1 MGKLHVEGSVIHVKR
16 QGDIDL
22 VCLTDIAK
30 VANPKN
36 PDKVLYKYMRQK
48 STVELIILHERQTNL
63 DFNLPK
69 DYKFE
74 LLSDKR
80 GIAKPLTTLRQFNC
94 KCIATIPGSHE
105 GTYAPIIIASY
116 FAQYVSTGFRYFLL

>member
-1 MGKLHVEGSVIHVKR
+1 MGKLYVEGSVIHVKR

-48 STVELIILHERQTNL
+48 STVELIILHERPTWTLICQRITSSSCL
-63 DFNLPK
+63 VTSEALP
-69 DYKFE
+69 
-74 LLSDKR
+74 
-80 GIAKPLTTLRQFNC
+80 
-94 KCIATIPGSHE
+94 SH
-105 GTYAPIIIASY
+105 
-116 FAQYVSTGFRYFLL
+116 